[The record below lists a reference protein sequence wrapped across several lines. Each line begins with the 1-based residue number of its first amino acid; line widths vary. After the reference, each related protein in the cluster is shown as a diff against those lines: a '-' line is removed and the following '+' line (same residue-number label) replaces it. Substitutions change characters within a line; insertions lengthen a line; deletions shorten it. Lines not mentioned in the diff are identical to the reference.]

1 MATTKP
7 VTSRIDGTDGTGA
20 DDAAYRDYAVETKPS
35 TKTTEL
41 IVFVTAVVLV
51 AVIALVVGDGD
62 AGGSSADPFS
72 ANDAMRYITYLAV
85 GYMIARGLAK
95 SGSRNRDDSRYDA

>member
-1 MATTKP
+1 MATTNS
-7 VTSRIDGTDGTGA
+7 VTSRLDGTDT
-20 DDAAYRDYAVETKPS
+20 DRDVYRDHTAETKPS

-41 IVFVTAVVLV
+41 IVYVMTVLLV
-51 AVIALVVGDGD
+51 AITAIIVGNGD

-72 ANDAMRYITYLAV
+72 ANDAMRYITYLSI

-95 SGSRNRDDSRYDA
+95 SGSLSRSNA